1 MYYTILLILFTI
13 AATIIIFFTIKPI
26 YESFSN
32 KKTFSNTQKWG
43 SEEYNFLRKI
53 TPLGK
58 KIIDSIPHTPFPPN
72 NSTETK
78 LEIQNIK
85 HKMENITEKQQE
97 NIENELYLTNM
108 IDNFNANM
116 EDKYIIYNIMNNEIN
131 SIIMKVKEKYNRVRP
146 YHLDD
151 TIKPTIEPPKHPSY
165 PSGHSTQSYFIAYIL
180 SEKYPDKREKFLK
193 IAHQMSV
200 NREYAGVHYESD
212 TKFGK
217 LVAKKIF
224 EYFSNDNNPLL

>member
-1 MYYTILLILFTI
+1 MYYIMLFILLII
-13 AATIIIFFTIKPI
+13 TIIIFFTIKPI

-43 SEEYNFLRKI
+43 SEEYDFLQKL

-58 KIIDSIPHTPFPPN
+58 KIIDSIPYTPFPPN

-85 HKMENITEKQQE
+85 DKMKKLKEKQQD

-116 EDKYIIYNIMNNEIN
+116 EDKHIIYNMMKNEVN

-146 YHLDD
+146 YYLDN

-180 SEKYPDKREKFLK
+180 SEKYPDKREQFLK

-200 NREYAGVHYESD
+200 NREYAGVHYDSD

-224 EYFSNDNNPLL
+224 EYFSNNNNPLL